1 MTSYTPQSDIVSNLS
16 VPSPSQAINRRM
28 IYGFGGAVVVIILS
42 LSIALGVV
50 ANKSNDDKPTYNYPP
65 YVQSSNTQQNQQ
77 QPPATCP
84 QQTAPCQPQVIMC
97 PDPSPRPAPDP
108 TQTEMPTTATCL
120 KQYGAN
126 PTHLQ
131 VANCVLESFPLID
144 G

>member
-1 MTSYTPQSDIVSNLS
+1 MTSYSPQSDIVSNLS

-50 ANKSNDDKPTYNYPP
+50 ANKSNDDNSP

-84 QQTAPCQPQVIMC
+84 QQTASCQPQVIMC

-108 TQTEMPTTATCL
+108 TSTEMLTTATCL

-126 PTHLQ
+126 STNLQ